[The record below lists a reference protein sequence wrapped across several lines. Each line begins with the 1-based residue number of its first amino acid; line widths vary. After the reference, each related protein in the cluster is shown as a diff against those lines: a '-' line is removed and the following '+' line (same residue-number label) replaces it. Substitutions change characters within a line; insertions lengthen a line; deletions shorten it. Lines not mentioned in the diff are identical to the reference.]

1 MTDMLVIAGI
11 AAAIVVAIIV
21 VVPVLLA
28 RNYVKAPADRA
39 YVKTGRGA
47 PKVVVNGS
55 SWVFRLLH
63 EISWV
68 DLRTMDID
76 IERTEGNALL
86 TIDPQYADI
95 RAIFYIKV
103 NPIAEDIERA
113 ARTIGGS
120 EVNNDSV
127 KRLVESKL
135 EGALRDVAATFTLM
149 SLHQEREKFVE
160 RVQNLVRAD
169 LAENGLV
176 LESVSITALKSARQ
190 GSFGID
196 DVFGAQVARA
206 NAEVIQHAL
215 KQRNEIDQTT
225 QTEIAKRNAMAEQER
240 NDIDRQKQLE
250 IARRNSSTQ
259 QLQND
264 IERSSELEIATRNA
278 TVEQEKL
285 NLERNL
291 AQAKATQQREILIR
305 ESLEKS
311 SADQAAYEQQRAAE
325 LSRVDKERAVSE
337 AEKLKEQMVQ
347 LAEQR
352 KQQAIQLAEQDRER
366 EVQRSIVIKQQSVE
380 VADQERKVALAQ
392 QQAKLEA
399 AEQER
404 LAIAAQREAAE
415 QEVLTVQEKAAAQRE
430 AQIQII
436 NAERD
441 AQREMISRK
450 NEVELVAFQ
459 RVKDAEAEATALNRK
474 ADAEATAAIKMAEA
488 RRTEAQAAADS
499 EKLRADAARAASAAP
514 GLAEAEVIKAKAEAA
529 RLEAEAIKARGLA
542 EAEAIKAKRLAE
554 AEGQRVM
561 ADALAANDGVSQRLE
576 LAKLHVTAQTEVGVA
591 QARAMGEALAAMD
604 FKLYGTPETAQQILR
619 MMSVSD
625 GIGSLIQSA
634 PQPLKDLGGRLL
646 DRVSPSNGNGHGNGN
661 GSSSTPAAMSGF
673 DLSAV
678 QPLIAQT
685 SAILTSHL
693 SAEQRKTLTLGAAIE
708 QTLTVATAD
717 ERAALL
723 KAQGLL
729 ALLPFVAEQSV
740 DQVLA
745 M

>member
-1 MTDMLVIAGI
+1 MDFIVIGSIALVLIVLAL
-11 AAAIVVAIIV
+11 IVVPI
-21 VVPVLLA
+21 LLA

-39 YVKTGRGA
+39 YVKTGRGT

-63 EISWV
+63 HISWV

-76 IERTEGNALL
+76 IERTEANALL

-113 ARTIGGS
+113 ARTIGGN
-120 EVNNDSV
+120 EVNTESV

-176 LESVSITALKSARQ
+176 LESVSITTLKSARQ
-190 GSFGID
+190 GSFGVD

-206 NAEVIQHAL
+206 NAQVIQQAL
-215 KQRNEIDQTT
+215 KERNEIDQTT
-225 QTEIAKRNAMAEQER
+225 QTEISKRNAMAEQER

-250 IARRNSSTQ
+250 IARRNASTQ

-264 IERSSELEIATRNA
+264 IERSSELEISTRNA

-291 AQAKATQQREILIR
+291 AQARATQQREILIR
-305 ESLEKS
+305 QAEEES
-311 SADQAAYEQQRAAE
+311 AANQVAYEQQRTAE
-325 LSRVDKERAVSE
+325 LARVTKERAIAE
-337 AEKLKEQMVQ
+337 AEKQKEQSVQ

-352 KQQAIQLAEQDRER
+352 KQQAIELAEQERNR
-366 EVQRSIVIKQQSVE
+366 EVQRSMVVREQAVQ
-380 VADQERKVALAQ
+380 VADQERKIALAQ
-392 QQAKLEA
+392 QQAKLEV

-415 QEVLTVQEKAAAQRE
+415 QEVVTVHEKAAAQRE

-441 AQREMISRK
+441 AQRAMIDCK
-450 NEVELVAFQ
+450 NQVELEAFQ
-459 RVKDAEAEATALNRK
+459 RIKDAEAEAVALNRK
-474 ADAEATAAIKMAEA
+474 AEAEASAAIQMAEA
-488 RRTEAQAAADS
+488 RRTEAQAMADA
-499 EKLRADAARAASAAP
+499 EKLRAEATRAMSAAA

-529 RLEAEAIKARGLA
+529 GLEAEAIKARGLA
-542 EAEAIKAKRLAE
+542 EAE
-554 AEGQRVM
+554 GQRAM
-561 ADALAANDGVSQRLE
+561 ADALAANEGVAQRLE
-576 LAKLHVTAQTEVGVA
+576 LERLRVAAQTEVGVA
-591 QARAMGEALAAMD
+591 QARSMGEALSAMD

-619 MMSVSD
+619 MMSVTD
-625 GIGSLIQSA
+625 GLGNLMQNV
-634 PQPLKDLGGRLL
+634 PQPLKEFGGRLIE
-646 DRVSPSNGNGHGNGN
+646 RVLPANGNGNGNGH
-661 GSSSTPAAMSGF
+661 SSVPAVGF
-673 DLSAV
+673 DLAAV
-678 QPLIAQT
+678 QPLVDEG
-685 SAILTSHL
+685 SAILRQYLTP
-693 SAEQRKTLTLGAAIE
+693 AEQNTQTVRAAIE
-708 QTLTVATAD
+708 QALALANEQERVTLFK
-717 ERAALL
+717 L
-723 KAQGLL
+723 QGLL
-729 ALLPFVAEQSV
+729 TLLPFMADQTVE
-740 DQVLA
+740 QVLA
-745 M
+745 Q